1 MNKKRKINLYLET
14 DIYKYIIKRYQ
25 EHRKNILSFDIV
37 DLASYSGIPFD
48 TVIKYLEGMAKV
60 DIIKVI
66 DRAIIKMGDKHPHT
80 IITCKLMNYE
90 QILCN
95 NTFRW

>member
-37 DLASYSGIPFD
+37 DLASYTGIPFD
-48 TVIKYLEGMAKV
+48 MVIKYLEGMSKV
-60 DIIKVI
+60 SIIKVI
-66 DRAIIKMGDKHPHT
+66 DRAKIKMGDKHPHT
-80 IITCKLMNYE
+80 IFTCKLINCE
-90 QILCN
+90 
-95 NTFRW
+95 FV